1 MKTEEEKILDEIKR
15 AKKDE
20 RPTDPIVVR
29 KRKVVQPIVLPIARP
44 DDEHIDLEDIH
55 FCSECKN
62 CRVVKRFNRTDRFC
76 NLHLQV
82 RQFFDHPAHREFD
95 YDKSKLCCKI
105 NIDGKC
111 TNFDVGG
118 ETEIPF
124 KTRQNRP

>member
-1 MKTEEEKILDEIKR
+1 MEKDNDKEALKKAKREYKESLKTETEQQTETPKNEESD
-15 AKKDE
+15 
-20 RPTDPIVVR
+20 V
-29 KRKVVQPIVLPIARP
+29 
-44 DDEHIDLEDIH
+44 H
-55 FCSECKN
+55 FCCECKH
-62 CRVVKRFNRTDRFC
+62 CRLVKRFGRDDRFC
-76 NLHLQV
+76 LLEMKFV
-82 RQFFDHPAHREFD
+82 QFFDHPAHREFD